1 MAEMPDNLKSAARW
15 LMHHRGLALPALAA
29 GMVFVV
35 LVPLPPAM
43 VDVLLAGSLALSAV
57 ILLTAIYIARPLDFS
72 VFPSVLLGATLL
84 RLVLNVATTRLILTA
99 GAQGQTVEQAR
110 HAAGRVVW
118 AFSSFVTS
126 GSLTVGVILFAILI
140 VVQFIVITR
149 GAGRISE
156 VAARFVLDA
165 MPGKQM
171 AIDADRNAGL
181 ISDAEARDRRETIAR
196 EADFYGAMDGAS
208 KFLRGDAV
216 AGVLITLVN
225 ILGGC
230 YVGMVQY
237 GWSWSDTAELF
248 TRLTIGDGLVTQVPA
263 FIVSLSAALLITRP
277 TARTDLGKDVLSQ
290 LAGRPIVLALAAV
303 FLAALALTNLP
314 TLPLLLLA
322 AGCGV
327 LAWTGR
333 KGKGD
338 EAPPAA
344 AAGKAKAE
352 SLQDL
357 LAVDPLQLEIG
368 YALVR
373 LVDENQG
380 GDLTERISALR
391 RQIAGEL
398 GLVVAPIRI
407 VDNLQIPAH
416 TYVIR
421 LRGARVAMGRVYPA
435 QMLAI
440 AGEGATEPLVGR
452 ETTDPAS
459 GLPAVWIS
467 PVQRE
472 RAEMLHYT
480 VADPAGV
487 LMAHLGEVVRS
498 RAADL
503 LTREQVSEMLD
514 ALHARAAHLVD
525 EIRQKF
531 ALGQVQKVLQALL
544 RERVSVRDLET
555 ILDAISD
562 CADLSSDVEALT
574 ARARSALSRALSQ
587 QYCGRDG
594 KLRCVSLPARLE
606 RTLEGAFVSDRPRGG
621 GELARKATVALA
633 EGLGALRRQGHPPVV
648 LCSPALRPAL
658 RKALSAVEPAAAVL
672 AYNEIESTEIESV
685 EIGVEE

>member
-1 MAEMPDNLKSAARW
+1 
-15 LMHHRGLALPALAA
+15 MHHRGLALPALAA

-248 TRLTIGDGLVTQVPA
+248 TRLT
-263 FIVSLSAALLITRP
+263 
-277 TARTDLGKDVLSQ
+277 
-290 LAGRPIVLALAAV
+290 
-303 FLAALALTNLP
+303 
-314 TLPLLLLA
+314 
-322 AGCGV
+322 
-327 LAWTGR
+327 
-333 KGKGD
+333 
-338 EAPPAA
+338 
-344 AAGKAKAE
+344 
-352 SLQDL
+352 
-357 LAVDPLQLEIG
+357 
-368 YALVR
+368 
-373 LVDENQG
+373 
-380 GDLTERISALR
+380 
-391 RQIAGEL
+391 
-398 GLVVAPIRI
+398 
-407 VDNLQIPAH
+407 
-416 TYVIR
+416 
-421 LRGARVAMGRVYPA
+421 
-435 QMLAI
+435 
-440 AGEGATEPLVGR
+440 
-452 ETTDPAS
+452 
-459 GLPAVWIS
+459 
-467 PVQRE
+467 
-472 RAEMLHYT
+472 
-480 VADPAGV
+480 
-487 LMAHLGEVVRS
+487 
-498 RAADL
+498 
-503 LTREQVSEMLD
+503 
-514 ALHARAAHLVD
+514 
-525 EIRQKF
+525 
-531 ALGQVQKVLQALL
+531 
-544 RERVSVRDLET
+544 
-555 ILDAISD
+555 
-562 CADLSSDVEALT
+562 
-574 ARARSALSRALSQ
+574 
-587 QYCGRDG
+587 
-594 KLRCVSLPARLE
+594 
-606 RTLEGAFVSDRPRGG
+606 
-621 GELARKATVALA
+621 
-633 EGLGALRRQGHPPVV
+633 
-648 LCSPALRPAL
+648 
-658 RKALSAVEPAAAVL
+658 
-672 AYNEIESTEIESV
+672 
-685 EIGVEE
+685 